1 MFVMHQKSD
10 FRQQRRRRQNFLE
23 LNKKHL
29 SKRVDDIVVVAKVVS
44 NPGCNN
50 FGRELNVH
58 NIWKMVKN
66 LNILHNHIIRQ

>member
-1 MFVMHQKSD
+1 MLVMHQKSAS
-10 FRQQRRRRQNFLE
+10 RQQRRHRQNFLE

-44 NPGCNN
+44 SSGCNN

-58 NIWKMVKN
+58 NIWKMVKD
-66 LNILHNHIIRQ
+66 LKILHNHIIRQ